1 MDSSHRRLVLRGL
14 CACALYATARSAL
27 ARVLP
32 SQLTPLV
39 SPGYKPTDTDERGIW
54 QACDRL
60 EEELAAS
67 NLLVR
72 NDALKAYV
80 RAVTG
85 RLLGDTAADLRLYIV
100 RNPEFNA
107 SMAPNGMTIVHTG
120 LLARMRNE
128 AQLAAVIGHESGHYL
143 LRHSVRNWRDLKRKS
158 ATMAVLA
165 IGGAAATG
173 GTGTDWYDIANAIN
187 TAILLS
193 LFSFS
198 REMESEADAYGLKLM
213 AAAHYPPAAAAQ
225 VWAQLIDERKA
236 SAAARKKQYKD
247 KAMSIVSTHP
257 PTAERMTDLTQSAA
271 ELERAA
277 GNGEHFDN
285 RRTEWLAAVAPVRSM
300 LLDEQIKLN
309 DAGASLYLLGSLAQD
324 GWDGTLR
331 YYEGEAYRL
340 RDEPGDGARAADS
353 YSAAIRF
360 SDAPPEAY
368 RAHGYAELKAGRTEE
383 GRRALARYLELEPN
397 AADAAMV
404 HFTLGQ

>member
-1 MDSSHRRLVLRGL
+1 MDPSRRLLLVRGL

-32 SQLTPLV
+32 GQLTQLV

-72 NDALKAYV
+72 NDALKDYV
-80 RAVTG
+80 RGVTE
-85 RLLGDTAADLRLYIV
+85 RLLGDAAADLRLYIV

-143 LRHSVRNWRDLKRKS
+143 LRHAVRNWRDMKKKS

-173 GTGTDWYDIANAIN
+173 GTGANWYDLANAIN
-187 TAILLS
+187 IAIMLS

-213 AAAHYPPAAAAQ
+213 AAAHYPPSAAAQ
-225 VWAQLIDERKA
+225 VWAQFIDERKA

-247 KAMSIVSTHP
+247 KATSIVSTHP
-257 PTAERMTDLTQSAA
+257 PTAERMADLTQSAA
-271 ELERAA
+271 ELEQAA
-277 GNGEHFDN
+277 GNGEHFDD
-285 RRTEWLAAVAPVRSM
+285 RRAEWLAAVAPVRAL
-300 LLDEQIKLN
+300 LLDEQVKLN
-309 DAGASLYLLGSLAQD
+309 DPGASLFLLNSLARD

-331 YYEGEAYRL
+331 YFEGETYRL
-340 RDEPGDGARAADS
+340 RDEEGDAGRAADS
-353 YSAAIRF
+353 YAAAVRF
-360 SDAPPEAY
+360 GDAPPEAY
-368 RAHGYAELKAGRTEE
+368 RAHGYAELKAGRVEE
-383 GRRALARYLELEPN
+383 GHRALTRYLELEPN
-397 AADAAMV
+397 APDAAMV
-404 HFTLGQ
+404 RFTLGQ